1 MDDPHYRPWGKPR
14 YWIAG
19 LFAGVFGFVL
29 IFGYLCMICCR
40 SFRKTCAR
48 TLPTMDIEN
57 GDHERRNETS
67 NVPATESISVDELSF
82 SAINQISR
90 FTYEE
95 VRTATGNFTCL
106 IGKGAFGPV
115 YRATLPENRAI
126 AVKVL
131 AENSNQ
137 GEKEFLNEVLLL
149 GRLHHKN
156 LTNLVGFCS
165 DSGHRILVFDFMRNG
180 SLAARLHEH
189 TYEPLTWTQRISI
202 AQDIARGIEYLHD
215 GAVPPVIHR
224 DIKASNI
231 LLDSFMVA
239 RIADFGLS
247 KESDSGRPASG
258 VRGTYG
264 YVDPEYFYSNNLT
277 PKSDVYSFGIVLF
290 ELIAGRSPSE
300 GLMEYVEVVLSMN
313 GGRDVWLQL
322 LDPRLH
328 GNCDLKELNH
338 IALIA
343 SRCAEAEVQKRPRI
357 SEVVQALARFRRTGG
372 SKLDSLNLS
381 SFNRFERKQRAERD
395 MMQESSSMEDARG

>member
-1 MDDPHYRPWGKPR
+1 MVLVRR
-14 YWIAG
+14 VTMNIFFCFCIA
-19 LFAGVFGFVL
+19 LVQV
-29 IFGYLCMICCR
+29 
-40 SFRKTCAR
+40 
-48 TLPTMDIEN
+48 
-57 GDHERRNETS
+57 
-67 NVPATESISVDELSF
+67 
-82 SAINQISR
+82 SAINNYENERLISFR
-90 FTYEE
+90 DGFISWNYHS
-95 VRTATGNFTCL
+95 
-106 IGKGAFGPV
+106 GA
-115 YRATLPENRAI
+115 A
-126 AVKVL
+126 
-131 AENSNQ
+131 
-137 GEKEFLNEVLLL
+137 
-149 GRLHHKN
+149 
-156 LTNLVGFCS
+156 
-165 DSGHRILVFDFMRNG
+165 
-180 SLAARLHEH
+180 EH